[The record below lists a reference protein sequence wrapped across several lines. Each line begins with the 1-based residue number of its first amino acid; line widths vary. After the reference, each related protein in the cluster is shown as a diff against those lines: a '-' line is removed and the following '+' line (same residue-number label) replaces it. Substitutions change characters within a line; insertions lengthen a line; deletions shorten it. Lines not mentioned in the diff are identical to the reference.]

1 MNQGSKWAG
10 LSRHFSK
17 GGLQIANR
25 PMRRCS
31 TPLPSMEMQIEVTMT
46 HHLLRVNIS
55 LAIIKTKTVKD
66 DQCRE
71 NMERLYAG
79 ESSVT

>member
-1 MNQGSKWAG
+1 
-10 LSRHFSK
+10 
-17 GGLQIANR
+17 
-25 PMRRCS
+25 
-31 TPLPSMEMQIEVTMT
+31 MEMQIKVTMT

-79 ESSVT
+79 ESSVTRHSRYGNSVEMAQEY